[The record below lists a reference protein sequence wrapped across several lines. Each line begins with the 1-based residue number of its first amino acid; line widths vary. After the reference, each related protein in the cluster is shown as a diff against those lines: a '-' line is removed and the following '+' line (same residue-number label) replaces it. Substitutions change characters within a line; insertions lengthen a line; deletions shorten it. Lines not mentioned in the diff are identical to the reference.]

1 MTRHPVTSS
10 RGLTR
15 SSANDMFAAP
25 SRLGVASGT
34 RPRRVPRR
42 RAAMAASDPAPFA
55 VSDDDSASA
64 RVTFFTH
71 SLCPYAHRTAL
82 ALAEKGVPHKRIH
95 VDLSNKPR
103 WYLDVNPRGLVP
115 ALETA
120 DGAVLTESLDLV
132 EFVDEAF
139 EGPNLAPPGR
149 EAEAR
154 RLARSFDGGFVS
166 VGLQF
171 VGGGWGFSRGAPD
184 PPRGVRGLRESAK
197 RSATSSTPTAA
208 LSSSAGRFPSR
219 TSPCIP
225 SPSDS
230 RRPRASLNERN
241 FATWVATGSVG
252 GSTRCEVDHPSKAFV
267 RTKTRFSPPGDERCV
282 WIISTTRPRTCIIR
296 ERAAKGGAPF
306 GRGLVDAGTRRDFE
320 R

>member
-1 MTRHPVTSS
+1 
-10 RGLTR
+10 
-15 SSANDMFAAP
+15 
-25 SRLGVASGT
+25 
-34 RPRRVPRR
+34 
-42 RAAMAASDPAPFA
+42 MAASDPAPFA

-166 VGLQF
+166 AGLQF

-184 PPRGVRGLRESAK
+184 PARRLRFARECE
-197 RSATSSTPTAA
+197 A
-208 LSSSAGRFPSR
+208 L
-219 TSPCIP
+219 
-225 SPSDS
+225 
-230 RRPRASLNERN
+230 
-241 FATWVATGSVG
+241 
-252 GSTRCEVDHPSKAFV
+252 
-267 RTKTRFSPPGDERCV
+267 GD
-282 WIISTTRPRTCIIR
+282 
-296 ERAAKGGAPF
+296 
-306 GRGLVDAGTRRDFE
+306 LVDANGGPFLLGREISVADIAVYPFAERFETAARESKRTELRDLGGDGFGRWLDAMRSRPSVESLRPDEDALLASWRRTMRLDYFDYE
-320 R
+320 TADVYHP